1 MLRPSILCTLDLIH
15 SDFVLSLSLSLDLPL
30 AAEYFKLAGGESN
43 IGYTL
48 DRKGSAHR
56 YLTLAPTNKNIL
68 RVRKTSGKR
77 KARVLIPSE
86 NERQMTGLALPQA
99 RWEFF
104 LWVVLVTNL
113 TLYEK

>member
-68 RVRKTSGKR
+68 RVRTQVESGGGR
-77 KARVLIPSE
+77 DVDDY
-86 NERQMTGLALPQA
+86 ERWSP
-99 RWEFF
+99 
-104 LWVVLVTNL
+104 
-113 TLYEK
+113 K